1 MFVAAVLMMIGW
13 LCVADSPV
21 LIHSNVGD
29 LLHSLDS
36 PGPKMYNSP
45 KLVALNREGNIVVSY
60 EKGGICLFTVN
71 GKLLCDISHSESVQV
86 LLQCCLAVCS
96 GIHLV
101 TNSFFQRVIM
111 ANDAWICHCC
121 FFTQLVMM
129 P

>member
-1 MFVAAVLMMIGW
+1 
-13 LCVADSPV
+13 V

-36 PGPKMYNSP
+36 PGPAMYNSP

-86 LLQCCLAVCS
+86 MSVCLSVCLS
-96 GIHLV
+96 LCLSVCLSLCLPAHVLPFIKSYLTESHR
-101 TNSFFQRVIM
+101 T
-111 ANDAWICHCC
+111 
-121 FFTQLVMM
+121 
-129 P
+129 